1 MRKIS
6 GKGDKREMNEITE
19 ENTKNEQKV
28 IGIKLPW
35 WIGYTILIIIIAA
48 SFFLIYKAFT
58 NYESVET
65 VAKIES
71 PVFTVNINKNIIEVG
86 EKIEVEVTKYKENVI
101 LESSNPE
108 IIKVEGKSII
118 GVSEGEAIIYATY
131 NDEKSNELSLK
142 CVVNLN
148 KIILDK
154 TELEVLINEEEKITA
169 TLVPENATYK
179 ELNWESSDESIATVQ
194 NGLIKGNKE
203 GKATITVTE
212 INTNKKASCSI
223 IVKPI
228 EVNGISLD
236 ETNVNIGV
244 GQKYILKETITPEN
258 ATNKNIT
265 WSSSNKSVISVQ
277 EGEIKALAVGDATVK
292 IVSTNGKTASCKF
305 HVTQAAPTNKKR
317 YVTNSFNVR
326 IGPGTNYKLLA
337 TVQRNDEIEV
347 LNETNDYA
355 KIRLSNGI
363 VGYTVLKSYSSS
375 RTYYIENV
383 PFINQFNL
391 GYPTGCEAVA
401 ATMAARYSGYN
412 VSSATIIAN
421 TPTDTKGKRQETR
434 TKEIKEDVLNEET
447 GEMET
452 IITTTEETVWVGENP
467 FKYFVGHPSKGKSTG
482 SYGCFAVPI
491 VTALRNSGVSCTDIS
506 GCSIDTVFGY
516 IEKGKPVIIWCRANA
531 ADLTA
536 GVTWKYPDGS
546 GEFSE
551 LVGEHCAVL
560 IGYDGDYVYLN
571 DPAVGK
577 GVKQPKGKFIRNWQ
591 KLYSQ
596 AIIIN

>member
-1 MRKIS
+1 
-6 GKGDKREMNEITE
+6 MNEITE

-142 CVVNLN
+142 CVVNLS

-194 NGLIKGNKE
+194 NGLIKGHKE
-203 GKATITVTE
+203 GKATIIVTE

-265 WSSSNKSVISVQ
+265 WSSSNTSVISVQ

-363 VGYTVLKSYSSS
+363 VGYTVLKGYSSS

-434 TKEIKEDVLNEET
+434 TKEIKEEILNEET

-482 SYGCFAVPI
+482 SYGCFAGPI

-531 ADLTA
+531 ADLTT